1 MARRCLRCL
10 FFRLRF
16 LELVVRRNLFPRGG
30 GIMWMGIMIFV
41 LLRSKRKRRRRRR
54 EAVCGVLFSLVLFL
68 FWGEEGGRELTQL
81 RIGMDGRGDMN
92 E

>member
-16 LELVVRRNLFPRGG
+16 LEPVVLRNLFPRGG
-30 GIMWMGIMIFV
+30 EIMWMGIMIFV
-41 LLRSKRKRRRRRR
+41 LLRSKRKRRRR
-54 EAVCGVLFSLVLFL
+54 EAVCVLFFSCSFPL
-68 FWGEEGGRELTQL
+68 WGEEGGRELTQL

>member
-16 LELVVRRNLFPRGG
+16 LERVVLRNRFPRGG
-30 GIMWMGIMIFV
+30 EIMWMGIMIFV
-41 LLRSKRKRRRRRR
+41 LLRSKRRRRRR
-54 EAVCGVLFSLVLFL
+54 EAVCVFFIFL
-68 FWGEEGGRELTQL
+68 SCSFPLLGGGGGTGTYTA
-81 RIGMDGRGDMN
+81 IGMDGRGDMN

>member
-16 LELVVRRNLFPRGG
+16 LEPVVLRSLFPRGG
-30 GIMWMGIMIFV
+30 EIMWMGIMIFV
-41 LLRSKRKRRRRRR
+41 LLRSKRKRRRRR
-54 EAVCGVLFSLVLFL
+54 EAVLWFFFSLVLFL

-81 RIGMDGRGDMN
+81 
-92 E
+92 

>member
-16 LELVVRRNLFPRGG
+16 LERAGRRNRFLRGG

-41 LLRSKRKRRRRRR
+41 LLRSRRRRR
-54 EAVCGVLFSLVLFL
+54 EAVLWYFFFLLFFSSL
-68 FWGEEGGRELTQL
+68 GGGGGTGTYTA
-81 RIGMDGRGDMN
+81 IGMDGRGDMN

>member
-16 LELVVRRNLFPRGG
+16 LEQVVRRNLFPRGG
-30 GIMWMGIMIFV
+30 EIMWMGIMIFV
-41 LLRSKRKRRRRRR
+41 LLRSKRKRRR
-54 EAVCGVLFSLVLFL
+54 EAVCVFFFSLVLFL

-81 RIGMDGRGDMN
+81 
-92 E
+92 

>member
-16 LELVVRRNLFPRGG
+16 LGRGGRRNLFPRGG

-41 LLRSKRKRRRRRR
+41 LLRSRRRKRGR
-54 EAVCGVLFSLVLFL
+54 EAALWGGVFFLLFFSSL
-68 FWGEEGGRELTQL
+68 GGGGGTGTYTA
-81 RIGMDGRGDMN
+81 IGMDGRGDMN

>member
-16 LELVVRRNLFPRGG
+16 LERGGRRNLFPRGG
-30 GIMWMGIMIFV
+30 EIMWMGIMIFV
-41 LLRSKRKRRRRRR
+41 LLRSRGRRRRRR
-54 EAVCGVLFSLVLFL
+54 EAVLWVFFSLVLFL

-81 RIGMDGRGDMN
+81 YLRYGWER
-92 E
+92 

>member
-16 LELVVRRNLFPRGG
+16 LELVVLRNLFRRGG

-41 LLRSKRKRRRRRR
+41 LLRSRRKRRRR
-54 EAVCGVLFSLVLFL
+54 EAVCVFFFFLSLVLFL

-81 RIGMDGRGDMN
+81 
-92 E
+92 

>member
-16 LELVVRRNLFPRGG
+16 LGRGGRRNLFLRGG

-41 LLRSKRKRRRRRR
+41 LLRSKRRRR
-54 EAVCGVLFSLVLFL
+54 EAVLWWGVFFSCSFPL
-68 FWGEEGGRELTQL
+68 WGEEGGRELTQL
-81 RIGMDGRGDMN
+81 
-92 E
+92 

>member
-30 GIMWMGIMIFV
+30 EIMWMGIMIFV
-41 LLRSKRKRRRRRR
+41 LLRSKRRRRRRR
-54 EAVCGVLFSLVLFL
+54 EAVCGFFFLLFFSSF
-68 FWGEEGGRELTQL
+68 GGGGGTGTYTATYRYGWE
-81 RIGMDGRGDMN
+81 R
-92 E
+92 

>member
-16 LELVVRRNLFPRGG
+16 LERGGRRNLFLRGG

-41 LLRSKRKRRRRRR
+41 LLRSKRRRRR
-54 EAVCGVLFSLVLFL
+54 EAVLWGVLFSLVLFL

-81 RIGMDGRGDMN
+81 
-92 E
+92 

>member
-16 LELVVRRNLFPRGG
+16 LERVVRRNLFRRGG
-30 GIMWMGIMIFV
+30 EIMWMGIMIFV
-41 LLRSKRKRRRRRR
+41 LLRSRGKRRRR
-54 EAVCGVLFSLVLFL
+54 EAVCVFFSLLFFSSL
-68 FWGEEGGRELTQL
+68 GGGGGTGTYTA
-81 RIGMDGRGDMN
+81 IGMDGRGDMN

>member
-10 FFRLRF
+10 FFPLRC
-16 LELVVRRNLFPRGG
+16 LEQVVLRNLFPRGG
-30 GIMWMGIMIFV
+30 EIMWMGIMIFV
-41 LLRSKRKRRRRRR
+41 LLRSKRKRRRR
-54 EAVCGVLFSLVLFL
+54 EAVCGGFFSLVLFL
-68 FWGEEGGRELTQL
+68 FGGEEGGRELTQL

>member
-16 LELVVRRNLFPRGG
+16 LERVVLRNLFPRGG
-30 GIMWMGIMIFV
+30 EIMWMGIMIFV
-41 LLRSKRKRRRRRR
+41 LLRSRGRRRRRR
-54 EAVCGVLFSLVLFL
+54 EAVLWVFFLLFFSSL
-68 FWGEEGGRELTQL
+68 GGGGGTGTYTA
-81 RIGMDGRGDMN
+81 IGMDGRGDMN

>member
-10 FFRLRF
+10 FFRLRC
-16 LELVVRRNLFPRGG
+16 LEQVVRRNLFPRGG
-30 GIMWMGIMIFV
+30 EIMWVGIMIFV
-41 LLRSKRKRRRRRR
+41 LLRSKRKRRRR
-54 EAVCGVLFSLVLFL
+54 EAVLWVFFSCSFPL
-68 FWGEEGGRELTQL
+68 WGGGGGTGTYTL

>member
-16 LELVVRRNLFPRGG
+16 LEPVVLRNLFPRGG
-30 GIMWMGIMIFV
+30 EIMWMGIMIFV
-41 LLRSKRKRRRRRR
+41 LLRSKKKRRRR
-54 EAVCGVLFSLVLFL
+54 EAVCVFFFFFSLVLFL

-81 RIGMDGRGDMN
+81 
-92 E
+92 

>member
-16 LELVVRRNLFPRGG
+16 LVRGGRRNLFLRGG

-41 LLRSKRKRRRRRR
+41 LLRSSRRRRGRR
-54 EAVCGVLFSLVLFL
+54 EAVLWGGFFFSCSFPL
-68 FWGEEGGRELTQL
+68 WGEEGGRELTQL
-81 RIGMDGRGDMN
+81 
-92 E
+92 

>member
-16 LELVVRRNLFPRGG
+16 LERGGRRNLFLRGG

-41 LLRSKRKRRRRRR
+41 LLRSKRRRKRRR
-54 EAVCGVLFSLVLFL
+54 EAVCGGVFFSYSFPL
-68 FWGEEGGRELTQL
+68 WGEEGGRELTQL
-81 RIGMDGRGDMN
+81 
-92 E
+92 

>member
-10 FFRLRF
+10 FFRLRC
-16 LELVVRRNLFPRGG
+16 LERGGRRNLFPRGG
-30 GIMWMGIMIFV
+30 EIMWMGIMIFV
-41 LLRSKRKRRRRRR
+41 LLRSKRRRRR
-54 EAVCGVLFSLVLFL
+54 EAVCGSFFSLVLFL
-68 FWGEEGGRELTQL
+68 FAGEEGGRELTQL

>member
-16 LELVVRRNLFPRGG
+16 LERGGRRNLFLRGG

-41 LLRSKRKRRRRRR
+41 LLRSKRRRRR
-54 EAVCGVLFSLVLFL
+54 EAVLWGGFFSLLFFSSL
-68 FWGEEGGRELTQL
+68 GGGGGTGTYTA
-81 RIGMDGRGDMN
+81 IGMDGRGDMN